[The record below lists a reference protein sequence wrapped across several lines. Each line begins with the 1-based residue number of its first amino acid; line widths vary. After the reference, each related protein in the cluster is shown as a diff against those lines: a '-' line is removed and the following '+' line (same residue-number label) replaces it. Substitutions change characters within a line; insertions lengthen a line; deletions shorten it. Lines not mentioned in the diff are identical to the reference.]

1 MKKQTGVNLIAQIIA
16 FGINLAI
23 SFFLTPFI
31 IEKVGVEA
39 NGFVSLANNF
49 IEYAQ
54 LITVAI
60 NSMAGR
66 FITIKLHQ
74 NKQEEANKYF
84 SSVFIANTIVSI
96 ILTLVS
102 VFIILFINNLIN
114 ISDSIL
120 NDVRILWAFIFANFI
135 LSLFTSVFNVSTFAK
150 DRLDLNAF
158 CNIKGYLIRI
168 TILLFCYIVLDV
180 HVWYIGLALFFMGLY
195 TFLKNI
201 YYAKKLTPELKINKA
216 YFDKNY
222 ILELLKSGIWNTI
235 SKLSS
240 ILSSG
245 LDLLITNLFIN
256 ATAMGVLSL
265 SKTIPTIILSLF
277 GTIATIFAPSL
288 TISYANKDNN
298 LMKKQLIS
306 SIKLLGVLSS
316 IPLAILI
323 GFGKEFYSL
332 WAPSQN
338 SVLLYTLTL
347 INCFNLIFCLPLEP
361 LYNIFTA
368 TNKIK
373 TSSLA
378 LITFST
384 LSIFSTFIAL
394 KLVPNDVNI
403 KMFTILGV
411 SSFYNII
418 RVLTFLPM
426 YGAKCLKLKLNT
438 FYGVIVKNSIS
449 VILLSVIAL
458 IIKNLFNINN
468 WITLIIACIFIVIIG
483 LILNTLIILNK
494 SDKQNI
500 ITLIKEK
507 IGGLKKNEQNT

>member
-1 MKKQTGVNLIAQIIA
+1 MKKQTGINLIAQIIA
-16 FGINLAI
+16 FGINLGI

-39 NGFVSLANNF
+39 NGFVALANNF

-54 LITVAI
+54 LVTVAI

-66 FITIKLHQ
+66 FITIRIHQ
-74 NKQEEANKYF
+74 KKQEEANKYF
-84 SSVFIANTIVSI
+84 SSVFIANLIISI
-96 ILTLVS
+96 ILTTLS
-102 VFIILFINNLIN
+102 VIVILFINNLVN

-120 NDVRILWAFIFANFI
+120 NDVRILWSFIFANFI
-135 LSLFTSVFNVSTFAK
+135 LSLFTSVFNVSTFVK
-150 DRLDLNAF
+150 NRLDLNAF

-168 TILLFCYIVLDV
+168 VILLFCYIVLDV
-180 HVWYIGLALFFMGLY
+180 HVWYIGMALFFMGLY
-195 TFLKNI
+195 NLLKNI
-201 YYAKKLTPELKINKA
+201 YYSKKLTPELKINKT
-216 YFDKNY
+216 YFDIKA
-222 ILELLKSGIWNTI
+222 ILELIKSGIWNTL

-245 LDLLITNLFIN
+245 LDLLITNIFIN

-277 GTIATIFAPSL
+277 GTIASIFAPSL
-288 TISYANKDNN
+288 TISYASKDNTS
-298 LMKKQLIS
+298 MKKQLIN
-306 SIKLLGVLSS
+306 SIKLLGILSS

-323 GFGKEFYSL
+323 GFGKEFYTL
-332 WAPSQN
+332 WAPSQD
-338 SVLLYTLTL
+338 SGLLYTLTL
-347 INCFNLIFCLPLEP
+347 INCLNLVFCLPLEP

-384 LSIFSTFIAL
+384 LSIISTFIIL
-394 KLVPNDVNI
+394 KLVPNNINI
-403 KMFTILGV
+403 KMFTIIGT

-426 YGAKCLKLKLNT
+426 YGAKCLDLKLNT
-438 FYGVIVKNSIS
+438 FYSVIFKNTIS
-449 VILLSVIAL
+449 VVVLSIIAIIIKTILTINDWLSLLLVCVFIAIVGL
-458 IIKNLFNINN
+458 II
-468 WITLIIACIFIVIIG
+468 
-483 LILNTLIILNK
+483 NTLIILNK
-494 SDKQNI
+494 NDRLYI
-500 ITLIKEK
+500 INLIKEK
-507 IGGLKKNEQNT
+507 IGGPKKSGQNT

>member
-1 MKKQTGVNLIAQIIA
+1 MKKQTGINLIAQVIA

-74 NKQEEANKYF
+74 NKKEEANKYF
-84 SSVFIANTIVSI
+84 SSVFIANTLVSI
-96 ILTLVS
+96 VLTIVS
-102 VFIILFINNLIN
+102 VFIILFINKIVN

-120 NDVRILWAFIFANFI
+120 NDVRILWSFIFANFI
-135 LSLFTSVFNVSTFAK
+135 LSLFTSVFSVSTFAK

-168 TILLFCYIVLDV
+168 VILLFCYIVLDV

-195 TFLKNI
+195 NLLKNI
-201 YYAKKLTPELKINKA
+201 YYSKKLTPELKINRI
-216 YFDKNY
+216 YFDKKS
-222 ILELLKSGIWNTI
+222 ILELLKSGIWNTL

-288 TISYANKDNN
+288 TISYANKDNDI
-298 LMKKQLIS
+298 MKKQLIS

-332 WAPSQN
+332 WAPSQD
-338 SVLLYTLTL
+338 STLLYTLTL

-378 LITFST
+378 LISFST
-384 LSIFSTFIAL
+384 LSIVSTFIAL
-394 KLVPNDVNI
+394 KLVPDDINI

-411 SSFYNII
+411 SSFYNIV

-426 YGAKCLKLKLNT
+426 YGAKCLNLKLNT
-438 FYGVIVKNSIS
+438 FYGVIVKNSVS
-449 VILLSVIAL
+449 VVVLAIVA
-458 IIKNLFNINN
+458 IIMKCIFNINN
-468 WITLIIACIFIVIIG
+468 WISLLLACIFIAIIG
-483 LILNTLIILNK
+483 LIINTLIILNK
-494 SDKQNI
+494 NDKLYI
-500 ITLIKEK
+500 INMIKEK
-507 IGGLKKNEQNT
+507 IGGIKGNE